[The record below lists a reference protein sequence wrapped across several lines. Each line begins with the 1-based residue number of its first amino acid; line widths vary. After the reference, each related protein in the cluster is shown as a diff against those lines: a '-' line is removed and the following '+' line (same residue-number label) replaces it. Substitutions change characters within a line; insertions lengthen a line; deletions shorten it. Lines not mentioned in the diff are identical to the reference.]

1 VALQGD
7 LILFQKAIGGERIA
21 DNWYAI
27 RQAKSLVDITRHNL
41 HDRLAVTTGRVD
53 IVATGVVSDLAGE
66 GLLPHMGRI
75 AVLSTSAPVQY
86 LRKH

>member
-1 VALQGD
+1 
-7 LILFQKAIGGERIA
+7 
-21 DNWYAI
+21 
-27 RQAKSLVDITRHNL
+27 
-41 HDRLAVTTGRVD
+41 VTTGRVD